1 MKNLTKLIILI
12 FALSLMSMKGDK
24 PAYKIYDGKGGKASY
39 KDLVKDAAEAD
50 VVFFGE
56 LHDNSICHWMQQELT
71 KDLYEEVGDELIL
84 GAEMFETDNQLLLDE
99 YLSGTVAEKNFE
111 QEAKLWKNY
120 KTDYKALV
128 VFAKDHQLPFV
139 ATNIPRRYA
148 AVVNKKGYEGLDSL
162 DQAALDLF
170 APLPIDF
177 DPEVQCYKSMM
188 AMMRGMGSHD
198 TMNIAKAQ
206 AIKDA
211 TMAHSILKYW
221 EKEST
226 FLHYNGSY
234 HSDDHEG
241 IVWWLKKEN
250 PNLKV
255 LTITTVQQD
264 DLGNLEEETLGKA
277 DYILVTP
284 SNTVKTYSSSGGF

>member
-1 MKNLTKLIILI
+1 MKRIAKLSVLIL
-12 FALSLMSMKGDK
+12 ALSLMSMKGDK
-24 PAYKIYDGKGGKASY
+24 PAYKLFNGEGGKATY
-39 KDLVKDAAEAD
+39 KDLLKDAAAAD

-56 LHDNSICHWMQQELT
+56 LHDNSICHWMQHELT
-71 KDLYEEVGDELIL
+71 KDLYGEVGDELIL

-99 YLSGTVAEKNFE
+99 YLTGKVAEKNFE
-111 QEAKLWKNY
+111 AEAKLWRNY
-120 KTDYKALV
+120 KTDYKNLV
-128 VFAKDHQLPFV
+128 VFARDHQLPFV

-162 DQAALDLF
+162 DQEAYKLI
-170 APLPIDF
+170 APLPVEF
-177 DPEVQCYKSMM
+177 DPDVECYKSMM

-198 TMNIAKAQ
+198 TLNIAKAQ

-211 TMAHSILKYW
+211 TMAHSILQYW
-221 EKEST
+221 EKEKT

-234 HSDDHEG
+234 HSDNHEG

-250 PNLKV
+250 PDIKV

-264 DLGNLEEETLGKA
+264 SMDEVEEETKGKA

-284 SNTVKTYSSSGGF
+284 SNTIKTYSASGGF

>member
-1 MKNLTKLIILI
+1 M
-12 FALSLMSMKGDK
+12 
-24 PAYKIYDGKGGKASY
+24 
-39 KDLVKDAAEAD
+39 
-50 VVFFGE
+50 
-56 LHDNSICHWMQQELT
+56 
-71 KDLYEEVGDELIL
+71 
-84 GAEMFETDNQLLLDE
+84 LLDE

-111 QEAKLWKNY
+111 AEAKLWKNY

-128 VFAKDHQLPFV
+128 VFAKDHQLPFI

-162 DQAALDLF
+162 DQAALALM

-177 DPEVQCYKSMM
+177 DPEVECYKSMM

-198 TMNIAKAQ
+198 TLNIAKAQ

-221 EKEST
+221 AKERT

-234 HSDDHEG
+234 HSDSHEG

-255 LTITTVQQD
+255 ITITTVQQD
-264 DLGNLEEETLGKA
+264 DLGSVDEETLGKA